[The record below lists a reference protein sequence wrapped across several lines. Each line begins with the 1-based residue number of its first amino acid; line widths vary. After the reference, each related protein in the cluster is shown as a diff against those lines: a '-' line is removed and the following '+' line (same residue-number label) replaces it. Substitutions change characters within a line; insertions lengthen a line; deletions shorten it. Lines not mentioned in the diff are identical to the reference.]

1 MSLPDGSE
9 LLKDIEKVIERK
21 QAREQEDKLAKPITQ
36 LEEVK
41 QNRAPVGKG
50 KMILAGVP
58 VDLFTVEDFVIKA
71 SGTDVDSL
79 LSFDRARMAEM
90 IRNNERPTDKKSIDF
105 NWTILLFIIIAPA
118 AGLLIF
124 MFLPKIMDMFGGLF

>member
-105 NWTILLFIIIAPA
+105 NWTILLFIIIAAA